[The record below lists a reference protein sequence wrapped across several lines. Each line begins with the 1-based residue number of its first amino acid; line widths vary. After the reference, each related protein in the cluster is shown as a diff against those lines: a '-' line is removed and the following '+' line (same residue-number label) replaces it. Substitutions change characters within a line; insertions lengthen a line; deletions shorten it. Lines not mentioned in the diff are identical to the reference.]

1 MSAPAPPP
9 TRPAR
14 SALARLSLAYAATF
28 LVISGLF
35 FAGAMHLVAE
45 KNRERL
51 QSLVL
56 ADGRDLATK
65 LGDAP
70 LALRTEVARAI
81 VGARVAGGKERVL
94 YALVVEGEPTFGNL
108 APEDV
113 RTHLGETRLNRSG
126 WLSASAVD
134 RVEAGPG
141 AHVLIA
147 RRQDDAGLERDV
159 VGVSLLALL
168 LAGLVAFVIAPL
180 AGRRLVR
187 RVEAINAACIAFGH
201 GDLAV
206 RAPGAADSDEFGALA
221 RSVNGMFER
230 IDDLVGGLRDVSN
243 RAAHD
248 LRTPIA
254 RLRSHQQQG
263 RDATTL
269 AAAQA
274 AAGAA
279 IEETDRILATFDALL
294 DIAEIEADSTLLLAG
309 VDLQAVVNEAVD
321 LYRPVAEEAGMILS
335 VAATPATVRGDHSL
349 LVRLVA
355 NLLDNAIKYGPRG
368 SHIDVRLTDQ
378 NATSVLSILDQ
389 GPGIPP
395 QDRAAVLKR
404 SVRGAHENRNGLGLS
419 LALVAAVAHRH
430 GAALDLETGRGG
442 RGLNV
447 RVTFPGLA

>member
-1 MSAPAPPP
+1 VRAPAPAR
-9 TRPAR
+9 TRASR
-14 SALARLSLAYAATF
+14 SALGRLSLAYAASF

-56 ADGRDLATK
+56 ADGRDLAAK
-65 LGDAP
+65 LEDAP
-70 LALRTEVARAI
+70 PPVRTEVARAI
-81 VGARVAGGKERVL
+81 VGARVAGGKDRVL
-94 YALVVEGEPTFGNL
+94 YALVVEGQPWFGNL
-108 APEDV
+108 APTEIFSHDGEARLK
-113 RTHLGETRLNRSG
+113 RTG

-134 RVEAGPG
+134 RVEAAPG

-159 VGVSLLALL
+159 VGVGLLALL
-168 LAGLVAFVIAPL
+168 LAALVAFVIAPL

-187 RVEAINAACIAFGH
+187 RVEAINAACIAFGD

-206 RAPGAADSDEFGALA
+206 RAPGAEDRDEFGALA

-230 IDDLVGGLRDVSN
+230 IDNLVGGLRDVSN

-254 RLRSHQQQG
+254 RLRSQQQRG
-263 RDATTL
+263 RDATSL
-269 AAAQA
+269 AEAQA
-274 AAGAA
+274 AAEAA

-294 DIAEIEADSTLLLAG
+294 DIAEIETGSTLALAD
-309 VDLQAVVNEAVD
+309 VDLRAVVTEAVD

-335 VAATPATVRGDHSL
+335 VAADPASVRGDHSL

-355 NLLDNAIKYGPRG
+355 NLLDNAIKYGPSG
-368 SHIDVRLTDQ
+368 STIEIRIARSGAAQVLT
-378 NATSVLSILDQ
+378 ILDQ
-389 GPGIPP
+389 GPGIPLR
-395 QDRAAVLKR
+395 DRASVLKR
-404 SVRGAHENRNGLGLS
+404 SVRGADQARKGLGLG

-430 GAALDLETGRGG
+430 GAALDLESGRGR
-442 RGLNV
+442 RGLAV
-447 RVTFPGLA
+447 RLTFPNPA